1 MEITK
6 REIIVSIAIT
16 AVMLIIGFIIS
27 GKITDYENDKNAEYQ
42 KAVHITNSELFQY
55 GMETNVGNA
64 FVYGEIEPV
73 DTVTFEEIGGEY
85 LYVEKIEEWYERHER
100 KVIKKDKNGKKY
112 TEIEVYYKWE
122 TKSRESKHADEIEF
136 CQTVFPY
143 GKIRIPSKQYI
154 DTISG
159 GKEWS
164 WRSGERVKVRFKY
177 YGVSAN
183 HTGTIYTRLADNT
196 ISDNTPFYE
205 DCTIEQS
212 LERCTSGGG
221 NVIFWVV
228 WIILTFACVY
238 GFCYLDNKWLEG

>member
-6 REIIVSIAIT
+6 REIIASIAII
-16 AVMLIIGFIIS
+16 AVMLIIGFTIS
-27 GKITDYENDKNAEYQ
+27 GKITDAQNDRNSEYQ
-42 KAVHITNSELFQY
+42 KAIHITDSELFQY

-73 DTVTFEEIGGEY
+73 DIVTFEEIGGEY

-122 TKSRESKHADEIEF
+122 TKSRESKHVDEIKF
-136 CQTVFPY
+136 CEIVFPY
-143 GKIRIPSKQYI
+143 GKIVLPSKQHV
-154 DTISG
+154 DTING

-164 WRSGERVKVRFKY
+164 WISGEHVKVRYKY
-177 YGVSAN
+177 YGVSTN
-183 HTGTIYTRLADNT
+183 HTGTIYTRLSDNT
-196 ISDNTPFYE
+196 ISDNSPFYE
-205 DCTIEQS
+205 DYTIEQT

-221 NVIFWVV
+221 NIIFWIAWILFTGVCV
-228 WIILTFACVY
+228 W
-238 GFCYLDNKWLEG
+238 GFCYLDNRWLED